1 MPTPL
6 HIQSTTR
13 VQHYGF
19 LREERRAKKPVEEED
34 LGVFSSEDEEE
45 VEEKNEGVMEVTAA
59 SVGAMKVAVLDEQE
73 CVLTTEVDKV
83 DASVRMETFQVRG
96 EYASD
101 AKTTGSVSFLIQCF
115 YLNTKLNRFEPW
127 VEPTSILASLQM
139 SEE

>member
-34 LGVFSSEDEEE
+34 LGVLSSEDEEE

-73 CVLTTEVDKV
+73 CV
-83 DASVRMETFQVRG
+83 
-96 EYASD
+96 
-101 AKTTGSVSFLIQCF
+101 SFLIQCF

-127 VEPTSILASLQM
+127 VEPTSILASVQM

>member
-45 VEEKNEGVMEVTAA
+45 VEENEGVMEVTAA

-96 EYASD
+96 ECASD
-101 AKTTGSVSFLIQCF
+101 AKTTGAVSFLIQCF

>member
-6 HIQSTTR
+6 HIQNTAR

-19 LREERRAKKPVEEED
+19 LRGKERREKKTEEED
-34 LGVFSSEDEEE
+34 LGVFSSEDEDE

-73 CVLTTEVDKV
+73 CVLTTEVDTV

-96 EYASD
+96 ECASD
-101 AKTTGSVSFLIQCF
+101 AKTTGAVSFLIQCF
-115 YLNTKLNRFEPW
+115 YLNTKLNRFEPC

>member
-19 LREERRAKKPVEEED
+19 LREKERRAEKAVEEED

-45 VEEKNEGVMEVTAA
+45 VEENEGVMEVTAA

-96 EYASD
+96 ECASD
-101 AKTTGSVSFLIQCF
+101 AKTTGAVSFLIQCF

>member
-34 LGVFSSEDEEE
+34 LGVLSSEDEEE

-73 CVLTTEVDKV
+73 CVLTTEVDTV

-115 YLNTKLNRFEPW
+115 YLNTKLNRFEPC
-127 VEPTSILASLQM
+127 VEPTSILASVQM

>member
-1 MPTPL
+1 M
-6 HIQSTTR
+6 
-13 VQHYGF
+13 
-19 LREERRAKKPVEEED
+19 REERRAKKPVEEED
-34 LGVFSSEDEEE
+34 LGVLSSEDEEE

-96 EYASD
+96 ECASD
-101 AKTTGSVSFLIQCF
+101 AKTTGAVSFLIQCF

-127 VEPTSILASLQM
+127 VEPTSILASVQM

>member
-83 DASVRMETFQVRG
+83 DASVRMETFQVRD
-96 EYASD
+96 ECASD
-101 AKTTGSVSFLIQCF
+101 AQTTGAVSFLIQCF
-115 YLNTKLNRFEPW
+115 YLNTKLNRFEPC
-127 VEPTSILASLQM
+127 VEPTSILASVQM

>member
-115 YLNTKLNRFEPW
+115 YLNTKLNRFEPC
-127 VEPTSILASLQM
+127 VEPTSILASVQM